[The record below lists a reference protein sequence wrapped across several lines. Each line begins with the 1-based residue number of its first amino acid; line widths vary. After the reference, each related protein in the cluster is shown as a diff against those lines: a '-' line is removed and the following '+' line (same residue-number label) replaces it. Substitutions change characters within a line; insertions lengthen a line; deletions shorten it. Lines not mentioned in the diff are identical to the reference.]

1 MKIKNPLP
9 VIKFKIENKSFRWR
23 IMTCIS
29 ITLILMTA
37 MLFATMKL
45 NFFAMGNLSDTYR
58 SNSELNILTDL
69 LTETEKSMETYV
81 NYHTFDSIDSFF
93 SNRYKVEIFYAGMQ
107 SNPSKDIVRQKEY
120 IVNQLSRSYVY
131 YSSKVVASRRANNL
145 DEVNY
150 YYKKS
155 LSCYNTLLSQILELN
170 KLLLQ
175 QNAQHYEQNRNQINF
190 AARIS
195 VAFFITLSLLIFTLL
210 YLIITSLTQ
219 PLVDISNVAFR
230 VAKRD
235 FDVPLF
241 NKNTN
246 NEIGNICRAF
256 DRMIISIR
264 EYIDTIWE
272 KARTEA
278 ELREK
283 EIEMQ
288 ALYTDAQLK
297 ALQNQINPHFL
308 FNTLNTGAQLAMME
322 GADKTCYFIE
332 QVSDFFRYNIQ
343 NQNKTATIAEEL
355 GLVDNFVYIMKVRFG
370 TRLEFTKDI
379 PSDEEFPE
387 LIPVMTLQPLVENCI
402 KHGLKNSKGKV
413 TLSIRKEGKYIL
425 ICVSDNGSGI
435 PVEIRESVFKAVETE
450 TTRLP
455 QEILQKDL
463 NPSSPTTADT
473 ENHTGTGLIN
483 VFLRLKLYFHRN
495 DIFDITSGDDGIG
508 TKFIIRIPRHV

>member
-1 MKIKNPLP
+1 MIFMNPKNKIKNA
-9 VIKFKIENKSFRWR
+9 FSNKSLRWQ
-23 IMTCIS
+23 IMMYIV
-29 ITLILMTA
+29 ITFIFMTIILY
-37 MLFATMKL
+37 LTMRL
-45 NFFAMGNLSDTYR
+45 NIMAMGTLGDTYH
-58 SNSELNILTDL
+58 SNSELNTLTNY
-69 LTETEKSMETYV
+69 LTETEKSLEIYV
-81 NYHTFDSIDSFF
+81 NYHTFDSIDAFY
-93 SNRYKVEIFYAGMQ
+93 SNRYKLEQFYAGMQ
-107 SNPSKDIVRQKEY
+107 TNPSKDIVRQKEY
-120 IVNQLSRSYVY
+120 IVNQLCRSYVF
-131 YSSKVVASRRANNL
+131 YSSKLVSARRANDA

-150 YYKKS
+150 YYKKT
-155 LSCYNTLLSQILELN
+155 LNCYNTLLPQILELN

-175 QNAQHYEQNRNQINF
+175 KNALRYENTRTQANF
-190 AARIS
+190 ASRMSI
-195 VAFFITLSLLIFTLL
+195 AFFVTLALLIFTLL
-210 YLIITSLTQ
+210 YIIITSLTQ
-219 PLVDISNVAFR
+219 PLMDISR
-230 VAKRD
+230 VALRVARRD

-343 NQNKTATIAEEL
+343 KQSQTATIDEEL
-355 GLVDNFVYIMKVRFG
+355 GLVDSFVYIMKVRFG
-370 TRLEFTKDI
+370 NRLNFTKDI
-379 PSDEEFPE
+379 PEQSFND
-387 LIPVMTLQPLVENCI
+387 LIPTMTLQPLVENCI
-402 KHGLKNSKGKV
+402 KHGLKNEQGEVS
-413 TLSIRKEGKYIL
+413 LSVEVADRYIT
-425 ICVSDNGSGI
+425 ISISDNGSGMPETI
-435 PVEIRESVFKAVETE
+435 KKSVFDAVASE

-455 QEILQKDL
+455 ADIFPD
-463 NPSSPTTADT
+463 NPDSISAQGDK
-473 ENHTGTGLIN
+473 HTGTGLIN
-483 VFLRLKLYFHRN
+483 VFLRLKLYFHRDDIYNITAN
-495 DIFDITSGDDGIG
+495 DNGIG

>member
-1 MKIKNPLP
+1 MKSNALLNSLKT
-9 VIKFKIENKSFRWR
+9 KIENKSFRWR
-23 IMTCIS
+23 IMICIS
-29 ITLILMTA
+29 ITLVLMTA

-45 NFFAMGNLSDTYR
+45 NFFAMGTLSDTYR
-58 SNSELNILTDL
+58 SNSELNILSNH
-69 LTETEKSMETYV
+69 LTETEKSLETYV
-81 NYHTFDSIDSFF
+81 NYHTFDSIDSFY
-93 SNRYKVEIFYAGMQ
+93 SNRYKVEQFCAGMQ

-120 IVNQLSRSYVY
+120 IVNQLSNSYIF
-131 YSSKVVASRRANNL
+131 YSSKVVSSRRANNL
-145 DEVNY
+145 EDMNY
-150 YYKKS
+150 YYKKT
-155 LSCYNTLLSQILELN
+155 LVCYNTLLSQILELN

-175 QNAQHYEQNRNQINF
+175 QNALLYEKNRTQVNF
-190 AARIS
+190 AGRIS
-195 VAFFITLSLLIFTLL
+195 VAFFITLALLIFTLL
-210 YLIITSLTQ
+210 YLVITSLTQ

-343 NQNKTATIAEEL
+343 KQSQTATIDEEL

-370 TRLEFTKDI
+370 SRLNFTKNI
-379 PSDEEFPE
+379 PEQKFNE
-387 LIPVMTLQPLVENCI
+387 LIPTMSLQPLVENCI
-402 KHGLKNSKGKV
+402 KHGLKNEQGEVS
-413 TLSIRKEGKYIL
+413 LSID
-425 ICVSDNGSGI
+425 VSDKFITISVADNGSGM
-435 PVEIRESVFKAVETE
+435 PEEVKQSVYDAVTSE

-455 QEILQKDL
+455 ADIFTDNSDTL
-463 NPSSPTTADT
+463 SSQGDK
-473 ENHTGTGLIN
+473 HTGTGLIN
-483 VFLRLKLYFHRN
+483 VFLRLKLYFHRD
-495 DIFDITSGDDGIG
+495 DIYTITANDDGIG
-508 TKFIIRIPRHV
+508 TKFTIRIPRHV